1 MSCPI
6 PTRQENFFAGFSSSE
21 KSENFPFLFSR
32 LDDDVPLVGVVVF
45 SARRRSR
52 DLREGELPI
61 DGPIAQDA
69 LIDKEHDS
77 STAHLKCR
85 QKNEY
90 ENDFPAVLNST

>member
-1 MSCPI
+1 MMYHL
-6 PTRQENFFAGFSSSE
+6 SE
-21 KSENFPFLFSR
+21 LS
-32 LDDDVPLVGVVVF
+32 
-45 SARRRSR
+45 RRRSR

-69 LIDKEHDS
+69 LIDKENDS